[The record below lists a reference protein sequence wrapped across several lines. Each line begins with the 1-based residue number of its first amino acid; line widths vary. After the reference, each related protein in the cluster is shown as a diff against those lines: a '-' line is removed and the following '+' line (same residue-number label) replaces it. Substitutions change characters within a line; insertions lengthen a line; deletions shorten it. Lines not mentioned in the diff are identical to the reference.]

1 MHLTELL
8 TASLCAVTIAA
19 CGDANGTPSNLP
31 PGDPAIGLERVATGL
46 SFPLYLTAP
55 PNDARLFIVE
65 KGGRIRIIQGG
76 AVAAEPFLDISSRVS
91 SGSEQGLLGLAFYP
105 DFATSGRFVVNYTDR
120 DGNTVIATFRAA
132 PGAARADASTES
144 VLLQVD
150 QPYSNHNGGQV
161 AFGPDGFLYVG
172 LGDGGSG
179 GDPAGRGQNA
189 GDLLGS
195 LLRLDVRG
203 PTGYTIPSDNPFRG
217 VAGARGEIWST
228 GLRNPWRFSF
238 DRALGDLYIADVG
251 QNSREEIDVVPAA
264 GGVGAGR
271 GANFGW
277 NIMEGNECYRATTC
291 NRSGLVLPAAD
302 YSHSDGCSVSGG
314 YVYRGSAVPA
324 LQGHYFY
331 SDFCHGW
338 VRSFRYDNGAASD
351 QREWA
356 ELKPGGNVPS
366 FGEDANGELYIFD
379 AGGSVYRIVAR

>member
-8 TASLCAVTIAA
+8 TASLCALAIAA
-19 CGDANGTPSNLP
+19 CGEANGTPSDLP

-55 PNDARLFIVE
+55 PNDARLFVVE
-65 KGGRIRIIQGG
+65 KGGRIRVIQGG

-144 VLLQVD
+144 VLLQVE

-238 DRALGDLYIADVG
+238 DRTLGDLYIADVG

-277 NIMEGNECYRATTC
+277 NIMEGSECYRATTC

-302 YSHSDGCSVSGG
+302 YSHADGCSVSGG

-331 SDFCHGW
+331 SDFCQGW
-338 VRSFRYDNGAASD
+338 VRSFRYENGAASD
-351 QREWA
+351 QREW
-356 ELKPGGNVPS
+356 EVLKPGGNVPS
-366 FGEDANGELYIFD
+366 FGEDANGELYILD
-379 AGGSVYRIVAR
+379 ASGSVYRIVAR